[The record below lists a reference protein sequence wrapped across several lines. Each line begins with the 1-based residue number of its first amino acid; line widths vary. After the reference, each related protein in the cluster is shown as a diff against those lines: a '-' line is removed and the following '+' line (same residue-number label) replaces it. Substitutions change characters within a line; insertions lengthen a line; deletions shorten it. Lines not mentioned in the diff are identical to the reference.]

1 MKIRELNEAISKALN
16 EEVKPIKAIKPTAEQ
31 TKFSKKSIKEGTG
44 IEESVKDKKAMKED
58 EYSDAAKAELE
69 LFILEEINPIY
80 DTLTKLRSLLRD
92 ADEDGIADSLDT
104 VIDFI
109 DKY

>member
-1 MKIRELNEAISKALN
+1 
-16 EEVKPIKAIKPTAEQ
+16 
-31 TKFSKKSIKEGTG
+31 
-44 IEESVKDKKAMKED
+44 MKED
-58 EYSDAAKAELE
+58 KYRDAAKEELE

-92 ADEDGIADSLDT
+92 ADEDDIADSLDT